1 MSTAT
6 TPLQL
11 TNADVAAVLAQCK
24 FPPTDSAMLQAVLN
38 KEGRAFGAAVMA
50 VRNRDPDLVDKRAY
64 MRDLILCVCEPSLAR
79 LKEAGFEIPSP
90 SIMSDIAKNEGATF
104 YQSVA
109 KLSDPGS
116 IGEAARNYLT
126 GILAVYRSD
135 NAVPTQPQ
143 AGGGPAAAVAAGGG
157 EGQGRAS
164 EGEVEL
170 PCRVGNGDDD
180 GKPNIE
186 CVRLYGSRSAICFT
200 ADIARKDKQ
209 PTIRIDGTKSTGP
222 QQYDWSQ
229 KIMVQLSPHE
239 LPAILSVLLGKIAEH
254 KSSGRGDAHN
264 KLYHVKQQ
272 AGGYFVSVGQGKE
285 IHGVPLATTA
295 AFPLLSLFMK
305 QILAGNPHLTDMSVL
320 VMINSLAN
328 AQSRPSP

>member
-1 MSTAT
+1 MNAVT
-6 TPLQL
+6 TPPQL

-24 FPPTDSAMLQAVLN
+24 FPPTDPAMLQAVLR

-79 LKEAGFEIPSP
+79 LKEAGFEIPLP
-90 SIMSDIAKNEGATF
+90 SVMSDIAKNEGATF

-109 KLSDPGS
+109 KLSDTGS
-116 IGEAARNYLT
+116 IGEAARNYLS
-126 GILAVYRSD
+126 GIFAVYRGD
-135 NAVPTQPQ
+135 NAVPAQPQ
-143 AGGGPAAAVAAGGG
+143 AGGGPAAAVAAEA
-157 EGQGRAS
+157 EGQGRAGG
-164 EGEVEL
+164 EGAEL
-170 PCRVGNGDDD
+170 PCRVGNDDDD

-186 CVRLYGSRSAICFT
+186 CVRLYGGRSAICFT

-222 QQYDWSQ
+222 QQYDWTQ

-264 KLYHVKQQ
+264 KLYHLKQQ
-272 AGGYFVSVGQGKE
+272 AGGYLVTVGQGRE
-285 IHGVPLATTA
+285 IHAVPLAATA

-320 VMINSLAN
+320 AMINSLAN